1 MLNLTKPKR
10 SAIDLKKYYQY
21 MIPPLI
27 VTGVT
32 LILFAVF
39 GIFPFGDKTVSWC
52 DMDQQTVPLLMDFKD
67 ILEGKSSIFYSTGNA
82 GGMNF
87 WGVFLFFLAS
97 PLYLTVRFVA
107 KENIIYLVNVL
118 LVIKLAL
125 SALTAQIFFKR
136 LHSGLTDSMS
146 ILLSVMYAGCG
157 YGLMYCQTLVWL
169 DVMALFPILL
179 LGMHRLFHDGKPY
192 LYFVSLCCTVAINFY
207 LSFMTAIYII
217 LWAAVYIFICCNG
230 QERRKRTGMFIFWSF
245 IAMLLTAP
253 VWLCAFIQVLGSAR
267 GGGTFDDL
275 INRSFAER
283 IKEKTGLLMFTASG
297 FAVIPFFIK
306 SKLSKIP
313 QIKHTIVMLILLMIP
328 VFADPVNK
336 FWHTGS
342 YQCFALRYGY
352 ITVFTLLIL
361 TAQFFENSRFER
373 EKISLHNMG
382 VPLIFSAVCL
392 AVCVFTAFTK
402 KKTLSGFIDSLDINS
417 AQFKLI
423 SGIFLLCAVMVAI
436 SITLCKKKL
445 MGRAGVMTVMSAVF
459 IGQYI
464 MGFTSFIGY
473 AANDGSVFTDAAVLK
488 YNNEGEAYYRTKTEK
503 KYIHVNM
510 LGGLGYDSFAHYT
523 SLTQQDLM
531 FAMKKLGYSSY
542 WMEIGANG
550 GTALT
555 DSILGIK
562 YSIGAYFDLASYY
575 EVENLDGDLERGS
588 SDMCLPL
595 GLISDKA
602 PDEFSDIPE
611 VSRIEIQR
619 LMAERYFGDDS
630 MIEEYRP
637 KEAYNGSFDQ
647 KDGKYSIV
655 PESTADGICQL
666 RYTIPVE
673 NRTVLYFDLFDRLSR
688 DLYESYFGGVSVYV
702 NGSLVTNNYPKN
714 KNNGILTLGE
724 FSDTTVEVLV
734 IINKPIEVRSFGVFG
749 VDVTKLQRQCSRLKR
764 HCCELYADGR
774 SVTAQCRAD
783 KDSFIYMSVPYDK
796 GLTAYVNGE
805 KADIIKVNDCFCALK
820 LKEGDNDIRL
830 TFMPLGMGTAVIM
843 LAVGII
849 ILLIRRL
856 LAVRNAVGNKLKER
870 RSPIGTLSL
879 MAVAAAAVAV
889 MAVIYILPMAIWLLS
904 IVV

>member
-1 MLNLTKPKR
+1 
-10 SAIDLKKYYQY
+10 

-32 LILFAVF
+32 LVLFAVF
-39 GIFPFGDKTVSWC
+39 GIFPFGTQTISWC

-146 ILLSVMYAGCG
+146 VLLSVMYAGCG

-169 DVMALFPILL
+169 DIMALFPILL
-179 LGMHRLFHDGKPY
+179 LGMHRLFSDGKPM
-192 LYFVSLCCTVAINFY
+192 LYFVTLCCTVAINFY
-207 LSFMTAIYII
+207 LSFMTVIYII
-217 LWAAVYIFICCNG
+217 LWSAAYIFICCPK
-230 QERRKRTGMFIFWSF
+230 QDRRRRAGMFIFWSF
-245 IAMLLTAP
+245 IAMLITAP
-253 VWLCAFIQVLGSAR
+253 VWLCAFLQVMSSAR
-267 GGGTFDDL
+267 GSGTFDDI

-283 IKEKTGLLMFTASG
+283 IKEKVGLLMFTASA

-306 SKLSKIP
+306 SKLTKIP
-313 QIKHTIVMLILLMIP
+313 QIKHNIIMLILLMIP
-328 VFADPVNK
+328 VFADPINK

-361 TAQFFENSRFER
+361 TAQFFENNAFER
-373 EKISLHNMG
+373 EKICLHTMS
-382 VPLIFSAVCL
+382 VPLLFSAVCL
-392 AVCVFTAFTK
+392 AVCIFTAFTK
-402 KKTLSGFIDSLDINS
+402 KNILSGFINSINIES
-417 AQFKLI
+417 AHFKLI
-423 SGIFLLCAVMVAI
+423 SGLFLLCAAMVAI

-445 MGRAGVMTVMSAVF
+445 MGRVGLMTVMSAVF
-459 IGQYI
+459 IGQYVT
-464 MGFTSFIGY
+464 GFVSFIGY
-473 AANDGSVFTDAAVLK
+473 AANDGSVFTDAAVLI
-488 YNNEGEAYYRTKTEK
+488 YDNEGEPYYRTKTEK

-510 LGGLGYDSFAHYT
+510 IGGLGYDSFAHYT

-575 EVENLDGDLERGS
+575 EAENLDGDLERGS
-588 SDMCLPL
+588 SDICLPL
-595 GLISDKA
+595 GLISDKT

-611 VSRIEIQR
+611 MSRIDIQR
-619 LMAERYFGDDS
+619 LMAKRWFGDDS
-630 MIEEYRP
+630 MIQEYRP
-637 KEAYNGSFDQ
+637 KEAYNGSFD
-647 KDGKYSIV
+647 KKEGKYSIV
-655 PESTADGICQL
+655 PEKLADGICQL

-673 NRTVLYFDLFDRLSR
+673 GKQVLYFDLFDRLSR
-688 DLYESYFGGVSVYV
+688 DLYENYFGAADVYV
-702 NGSLVTNNYPKN
+702 NGSLIANNYPKN

-749 VDVTKLQRQCSRLKR
+749 VDVTKLRRHCSKLRR

-774 SVTAQCRAD
+774 NVTAQCRSESD
-783 KDSFIYMSVPYDK
+783 GYIYMSVPYDK
-796 GLTAYVNGE
+796 GLKAFVNGE
-805 KADIIKVNDCFCALK
+805 EADIIKVNDCFCALK

-830 TFMPLGMGTAVIM
+830 TFMPYGMGTAVIM
-843 LAVGII
+843 TAAGII
-849 ILLIRRL
+849 ILIIRRL
-856 LAVRNAVGNKLKER
+856 FAMRNAVRNKLKEEQTAL
-870 RSPIGTLSL
+870 GTLSL
-879 MAVAAAAVAV
+879 MAVAAAAI
-889 MAVIYILPMAIWLLS
+889 AVILAVYTLPMAIWLLS